1 VTSAT
6 VEALPLDARW
16 DGTVT
21 SNPPDVY
28 VDVKDADGASL
39 LEAGNSFYRTETV
52 EDDTA
57 GALPLTLTLVPLAGP
72 TAGPIGLDDR
82 LRISVSDRDA
92 GGFDGDDL
100 MFAPDTLTLASVLR
114 ADEAPGDTRTLTFDD
129 GATRLLLR
137 LRWE

>member
-1 VTSAT
+1 
-6 VEALPLDARW
+6 
-16 DGTVT
+16 
-21 SNPPDVY
+21 
-28 VDVKDADGASL
+28 
-39 LEAGNSFYRTETV
+39 
-52 EDDTA
+52 
-57 GALPLTLTLVPLAGP
+57 LTLTLVPLAGP